1 MGLLFGDVRAE
12 DSAPVDLDRR
22 VDDFRAINSITLRQ
36 LIGSH
41 LENGRNF
48 FPALFDR
55 PAAASQIS
63 SPSPAPGSEGL
74 VFESPRAR
82 AIDYKALTP
91 ISTTCRK

>member
-1 MGLLFGDVRAE
+1 VNRLGLLFGDAWAE
-12 DSAPVDLDRR
+12 DTAPVDLDCR

-55 PAAASQIS
+55 PAAPSQIIS
-63 SPSPAPGSEGL
+63 RSRAPVAQLDRASGKQPKATRKSKKW
-74 VFESPRAR
+74 RAR
-82 AIDYKALTP
+82 
-91 ISTTCRK
+91 